1 MNLNVFEKPLK
12 ILVKDERVN
21 VWHLAMMF
29 GIMQLA
35 SNDDLNSPIYIS
47 RRKVMEYSHINNF
60 MTYHKCLK
68 ELQVFGHITY
78 FPSYHPGIRS
88 KIYIKNI

>member
-1 MNLNVFEKPLK
+1 MDLNVFEKPLK
-12 ILVKDERVN
+12 ILIKDKRVN

-35 SNDDLNSPIYIS
+35 TNDDLRNPIYIS
-47 RRKVMEYSHINNF
+47 RRKIMEYSHINNF

-68 ELQVFGHITY
+68 ELQIFGYISY
-78 FPSYHPGIRS
+78 FPSYHPGIGS
-88 KIYIKNI
+88 KIILKNI